1 MKRFQDMKKQ
11 RGATFLGML
20 TIVAILGF
28 ALYAAIRLVPIYK
41 EYMDVY
47 RAMTQ
52 TAKTLGS
59 SASNEDIRKSLQRR
73 WEVEDIKSLDFKDVH
88 ITKVGNATALHVD
101 YRAEAPFIANISLV
115 VDFDKTVTM
124 GGNDSP

>member
-1 MKRFQDMKKQ
+1 MKRLQSLNKQ

-28 ALYAAIRLVPIYK
+28 AIYAGIRLVPIYK
-41 EYMDVY
+41 EYMDIY

-52 TAKTLGS
+52 TAKELGS

-73 WEVEDIKSLDFKDVH
+73 WEVEDIKSLEYKDVH
-88 ITKVGNATALHVD
+88 ISKVGSATTLHAE
-101 YRAEAPFIANISLV
+101 YRAETPFIGNISLV

-124 GGNDSP
+124 GGAESP